1 MVSKKFRFY
10 IRGLGIGM
18 LITALILIISHNL
31 SSGHMT
37 DEEVRARAAEL
48 GMVDGSNY
56 TLAQNEEPAK
66 TENEAGDKETDDK
79 ENGKGTDETQQD
91 TELSEEE
98 KKAQEE
104 AGKKKAEEVAEKKRL
119 EEEKKA
125 QEEDEKKKAE
135 EEAEKKRIEEE
146 KKAQEEAEKKK
157 AEEEEEKKRIEEEKK
172 AQEEA
177 EKKKA
182 EEEAEKPDVPTGAVS
197 FTVSSGQGSETISSN
212 LYRAGLVD
220 DAKAFDLYLEN
231 NGYSRKLRTG
241 TYTISPGLS
250 YSELAQI
257 LVNGNKEP

>member
-31 SSGHMT
+31 SSDHMT
-37 DEEVRARAAEL
+37 DEEVCARAAEL

-56 TLAQNEEPAK
+56 TLAQNEDPAK
-66 TENEAGDKETDDK
+66 TENEAKDKETDDK
-79 ENGKGTDETQQD
+79 ENVKGSDETQQD

-104 AGKKKAEEVAEKKRL
+104 A
-119 EEEKKA
+119 
-125 QEEDEKKKAE
+125 EKKKAE
-135 EEAEKKRIEEE
+135 EEAEQKRLEEE

-157 AEEEEEKKRIEEEKK
+157 AEVEAEKKRLEEEKKV
-172 AQEEA
+172 QEEA

-182 EEEAEKPDVPTGAVS
+182 EEEAKKPDTPTGAVS

>member
-10 IRGLGIGM
+10 IRGLGIGV

-56 TLAQNEEPAK
+56 TLAQNEDPAK

-79 ENGKGTDETQQD
+79 ENGKGSDETQQD

-104 AGKKKAEEVAEKKRL
+104 AE
-119 EEEKKA
+119 
-125 QEEDEKKKAE
+125 QKKAE
-135 EEAEKKRIEEE
+135 EEAEQKRL
-146 KKAQEEAEKKK
+146 
-157 AEEEEEKKRIEEEKK
+157 EEEKK

>member
-10 IRGLGIGM
+10 IRGLGIGV

-56 TLAQNEEPAK
+56 TLAQNEDPAK
-66 TENEAGDKETDDK
+66 TENEEGDKETDDK

-104 AGKKKAEEVAEKKRL
+104 AGKKKAEEEAEQKRL
-119 EEEKKA
+119 
-125 QEEDEKKKAE
+125 
-135 EEAEKKRIEEE
+135 EEE

-157 AEEEEEKKRIEEEKK
+157 AEEEAEKKRIEEEKK